1 MSKQLGIDDVSIIRE
16 PIKVTRIYE
25 GSVTE
30 FDEESPFIMTTEE
43 VPESGK
49 PETITSI
56 EFTEGDP
63 LNKRAA
69 VAAIKDHF

>member
-30 FDEESPFIMTTEE
+30 FDEERRNQEHSHNVG
-43 VPESGK
+43 VPEEESYVG
-49 PETITSI
+49 
-56 EFTEGDP
+56 
-63 LNKRAA
+63 R
-69 VAAIKDHF
+69 V